1 MADKEVAGMFTP
13 IKIVDGREV
22 IQADQK
28 YVKWEQDP
36 LGYFLI
42 KVDKKDNVIRA
53 GFCNNDNKMV
63 KEFIGKTAEDIY
75 HTMLAHKVISVLAH
89 ACNIGRELAKAEV
102 ALEYDLEYVQ
112 DDKLVIGKKK
122 EVKSEL

>member
-22 IQADQK
+22 IQADKK
-28 YVKWEQDP
+28 YTKWEQDP

-42 KVDKKDNVIRA
+42 KIDQKEKVIRA

-63 KEFIGKTAEDIY
+63 KEFVGKTAEEIY
-75 HTMLAHKVISVLAH
+75 HTILAHKLISVLAH
-89 ACNIGRELAKAEV
+89 ACNIGRELAKAEI
-102 ALEYDLEYVQ
+102 ALEYNLDYVQ
-112 DDKLVIGKKK
+112 DDKLVLSKKK
-122 EVKSEL
+122 KLQSDL

>member
-1 MADKEVAGMFTP
+1 MADQEVAGMFTP

-22 IQADQK
+22 IQADKK

-42 KVDKKDNVIRA
+42 KVDNKDKVIRA

-75 HTMLAHKVISVLAH
+75 HTILANKLISVLAH

-102 ALEYDLEYVQ
+102 ALEYDLDYVQ

-122 EVKSEL
+122 AAVSEL